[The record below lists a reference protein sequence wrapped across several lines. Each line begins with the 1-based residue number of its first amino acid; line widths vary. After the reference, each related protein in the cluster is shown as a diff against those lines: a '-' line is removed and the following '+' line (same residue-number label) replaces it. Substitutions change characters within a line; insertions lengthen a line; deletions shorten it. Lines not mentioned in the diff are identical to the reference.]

1 MKKLGVFLIAAL
13 VFASCEKKSV
23 IEVTASNF
31 PDNTEVEI
39 LAVEIGKDVP
49 TEVAKGTIVGGKVS
63 IEHKFTELDEAFL
76 SIKSEGEQG
85 FNAFFLG
92 EPGTITIKIDKE
104 TPEKTVVGG
113 TENNEKLQKFQNEIN
128 PYAEKIMKFSDENG
142 MQMMMMA
149 QSGQTDSEEFKKL
162 QAQYEELLVAPKTI
176 LDKYAKEN
184 EGNAF
189 GMFLLNQ
196 MIPAGEKTPAEFK
209 AEYDK
214 YSKEL
219 KESKIGK
226 RVAERL
232 SQILDEGEGEEVKG
246 LSVGEKLPEFK
257 AFTPEG
263 KELTLSSFL
272 QGKKLVLVDV
282 WAAWCGPCRQENP
295 NVVKAYEAYHAKGFD
310 IIGYSIDKEDAAWK
324 KAIATDK
331 LTWTQ
336 VSNLKFWEDPIV
348 ADYGIEG
355 IPANYLV
362 DGNGTILA
370 MNLRGEELSKKVEEL
385 LAK

>member
-1 MKKLGVFLIAAL
+1 MKKLGVFLVAAL
-13 VFASCEKKSV
+13 VFVSCEKKSV

-149 QSGQTDSEEFKKL
+149 QNGQTDSEEFKKL
-162 QAQYEELLVAPKTI
+162 QTQYEELLVAPKTI

-214 YSKEL
+214 YSKGL

-232 SQILDEGEGEEVKG
+232 SQILDESEGVKG

-257 AFTPEG
+257 ALTPEG

>member
-1 MKKLGVFLIAAL
+1 MKKLGVFLVAAL
-13 VFASCEKKSV
+13 VFVSCEKKSV

-39 LAVEIGKDVP
+39 LAIEIGKDVP

-128 PYAEKIMKFSDENG
+128 PYAEKIMKFSDDNG

-176 LDKYAKEN
+176 LDKYAKDN

-219 KESKIGK
+219 KESKMGK

-232 SQILDEGEGEEVKG
+232 SQLVDEGEEAVG

-257 AFTPEG
+257 ALTPEG

-336 VSNLKFWEDPIV
+336 VSNLKFWEDPII

-370 MNLRGEELSKKVEEL
+370 MNLRGEELSKTVEEL

>member
-1 MKKLGVFLIAAL
+1 MKKLGVFLVAAL
-13 VFASCEKKSV
+13 VFVSCEKKSV

-39 LAVEIGKDVP
+39 LAVEVGKDVP

-104 TPEKTVVGG
+104 TPEKTIVGG

-128 PYAEKIMKFSDENG
+128 PYAEKIMKFSDDNG

-176 LDKYAKEN
+176 LDKYAKDN

-219 KESKIGK
+219 KESKMGK

-232 SQILDEGEGEEVKG
+232 SQLVDQGEEAEG

-257 AFTPEG
+257 ALTPEG

-336 VSNLKFWEDPIV
+336 VSNLKFWEDPII

-370 MNLRGEELSKKVEEL
+370 MNLRGEELSKTVEEL

>member
-39 LAVEIGKDVP
+39 LAVEVGKDVP

-214 YSKEL
+214 YSKGL

-232 SQILDEGEGEEVKG
+232 SQLVDEGEEAEG

-257 AFTPEG
+257 ALTPEG

-370 MNLRGEELSKKVEEL
+370 MNLRGEELSKTVEEL

>member
-39 LAVEIGKDVP
+39 LAVEVGKDVP

-92 EPGTITIKIDKE
+92 EPGTITIKINKE

-214 YSKEL
+214 YSKGL

-232 SQILDEGEGEEVKG
+232 SQLVDEGEEAEG

-257 AFTPEG
+257 ALTPEG

-348 ADYGIEG
+348 ADYGIKG

-370 MNLRGEELSKKVEEL
+370 MNLRGEELSKTVEEL

>member
-39 LAVEIGKDVP
+39 LAVEVGKDVP

-214 YSKEL
+214 YSKGL

-232 SQILDEGEGEEVKG
+232 SQLVDEGEEAEG

-257 AFTPEG
+257 ALTPEG

>member
-214 YSKEL
+214 YSKGL

-232 SQILDEGEGEEVKG
+232 SQLVDEGEEAEG

-257 AFTPEG
+257 ALTPEG

>member
-1 MKKLGVFLIAAL
+1 MKKLGVFLVAAL
-13 VFASCEKKSV
+13 VFVSCEKKSV

-39 LAVEIGKDVP
+39 LAVEVGKDVP
-49 TEVAKGTIVGGKVS
+49 TEVAKGIIVGGKVS

-128 PYAEKIMKFSDENG
+128 PYAEKIMKFSDDNG

-176 LDKYAKEN
+176 LEKYAKEN

-214 YSKEL
+214 YSKGL

-232 SQILDEGEGEEVKG
+232 SQILDEGEEVEG

-257 AFTPEG
+257 ALTPEG
-263 KELTLSSFL
+263 KELTLSAFL

-336 VSNLKFWEDPIV
+336 VSNLKFWEDPII

-370 MNLRGEELSKKVEEL
+370 MNLRGEQLSKTVEEL

>member
-1 MKKLGVFLIAAL
+1 MKKLGVFLVAAL
-13 VFASCEKKSV
+13 VFVSCEKKSV

-39 LAVEIGKDVP
+39 LAIEIGKDVP
-49 TEVAKGTIVGGKVS
+49 TEVAKGTIIGGKVS

-128 PYAEKIMKFSDENG
+128 PYAEKIMKFSDDNG

-176 LDKYAKEN
+176 LDKYAKDN

-219 KESKIGK
+219 KESKMGK

-232 SQILDEGEGEEVKG
+232 SQLVDEGEEAEG

-257 AFTPEG
+257 ALTPEG

-336 VSNLKFWEDPIV
+336 VSNLKFWEDPII

-370 MNLRGEELSKKVEEL
+370 MNLRGEELSKTVEEL

>member
-1 MKKLGVFLIAAL
+1 MKKLGVFLVAAL
-13 VFASCEKKSV
+13 VFVSCEKKSV

-39 LAVEIGKDVP
+39 LAIEIGKDVP

-128 PYAEKIMKFSDENG
+128 PYAEKIMKFSDDNG

-176 LDKYAKEN
+176 LDKYAKDN

-219 KESKIGK
+219 KESKMGK

-232 SQILDEGEGEEVKG
+232 SQLVDEGEEAEG

-257 AFTPEG
+257 ALTPEG

-336 VSNLKFWEDPIV
+336 VSNLKFWEDPII

-370 MNLRGEELSKKVEEL
+370 MNLRGEELSKTVEEL